1 MDNQENSKETQ
12 KNYELNFEAVESLAN
27 ADKEE
32 IPQYSEEEL
41 NKYRKKKFQI
51 PDALKILFIKFWFPG
66 AVCFFIIMGLTGLN
80 WLDHIV
86 VLAMVLGMV
95 TDLLTNNVI
104 RFMEPYSGAN
114 DKWLLVTKRGM
125 VGFGL
130 NLFFGCLIT
139 VAVIYVGYGLINMI
153 VKVNAEPL
161 LFGLL
166 YMGVD
171 MLLIGIKRLCTSI
184 IKDAKT
190 AARDESADGSEE

>member
-51 PDALKILFIKFWFPG
+51 PEALKILFIKFWFPG
-66 AVCFFIIMGLTGLN
+66 AVYFFIIMGLTGLN

-125 VGFGL
+125 IGFGL

-139 VAVIYVGYGLINMI
+139 VAVYVCYGLINMI
-153 VKVNAEPL
+153 VKVNGEPL

-171 MLLIGIKRLCTSI
+171 MLLIGIKRLCISI
-184 IKDAKT
+184 ITDAKNK
-190 AARDESADGSEE
+190 ARNKGTDGSEE

>member
-41 NKYRKKKFQI
+41 YKYRKKKFQI

-66 AVCFFIIMGLTGLN
+66 AVCFFFVMGISSLVGL
-80 WLDHIV
+80 DQFV
-86 VLAMVLGMV
+86 VLSMVLGMV

-139 VAVIYVGYGLINMI
+139 FAVYICYGLINMI
-153 VKVNAEPL
+153 VKVSVEPL

-171 MLLIGIKRLCTSI
+171 MLLLGIKRLCTSI